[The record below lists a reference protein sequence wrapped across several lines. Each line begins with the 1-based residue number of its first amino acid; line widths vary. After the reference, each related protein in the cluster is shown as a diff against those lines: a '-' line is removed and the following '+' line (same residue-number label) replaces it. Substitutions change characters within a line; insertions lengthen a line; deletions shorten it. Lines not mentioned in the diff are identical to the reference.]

1 MKRLRRIYKNFTKA
15 EEAFLGL
22 LLVAITVLVFSS
34 AVARALSAP
43 IIVFL
48 ILLFLGMPIAFAI
61 GISGFTF
68 FLATPGGLPLT
79 AVAKK
84 AISTTQ
90 SFTMLAIPLFIFAG
104 NLMNNTGITKR
115 LVRLADVLTGHMYGN
130 IAQVSCILSA
140 LMGGCSGSAAADAAM
155 ECRLLGPEMTERG
168 YSNGWSAASTAG
180 PP

>member
-1 MKRLRRIYKNFTKA
+1 M
-15 EEAFLGL
+15 
-22 LLVAITVLVFSS
+22 LVFSS

-48 ILLFLGMPIAFAI
+48 ILLFLGMSIAFAI

-79 AVAKK
+79 VVAQK
-84 AISTTQ
+84 AISTSQ

>member
-1 MKRLRRIYKNFTKA
+1 MFGGIYENFTKA

-34 AVARALSAP
+34 AVARALGTP

-79 AVAKK
+79 VVAQK
-84 AISTTQ
+84 AISTSQ
-90 SFTMLAIPLFIFAG
+90 LFTMLAIPLFIFAG